1 MDPKRTVDEKLEA
14 IRKRF
19 MAWKAVSRSM
29 GIPVRHAWDMTMKAV
44 SGTVSKREQG
54 TFKRALLSIKARAS
68 EQRRQDVKQEK
79 ESIARL
85 RALPPGTRIKIK
97 DGDTVEEVI
106 FIEAKRSRFI
116 AEFHDGRR
124 FSVPASMLVEIFQAP
139 PAR

>member
-1 MDPKRTVDEKLEA
+1 MMEVIADRECAEVLMDPKRTVDEKLEA

-68 EQRRQDVKQEK
+68 EQRRQDAAGCEAGKR
-79 ESIARL
+79 ID
-85 RALPPGTRIKIK
+85 RATSRPPTWDADQNQGWRYC
-97 DGDTVEEVI
+97 
-106 FIEAKRSRFI
+106 
-116 AEFHDGRR
+116 
-124 FSVPASMLVEIFQAP
+124 
-139 PAR
+139 